1 MTDIR
6 LDYDAGSW
14 GAEFNIEC
22 IEKNASR
29 NDVAQ
34 IIRILDRIRESL
46 CDIRERMI

>member
-6 LDYDAGSW
+6 LDYDADSW

-22 IEKNASR
+22 IEKNVVR
-29 NDVAQ
+29 DDVTQ
-34 IIRILDRIRESL
+34 IIRILDRIRENL